1 MPKLL
6 IVESPAKAKTI
17 TKYLGA
23 GYDVEASMGHL
34 RDLPRKELGVDVD
47 HDFEV
52 TYIPI
57 EGKDKII
64 KKLKTA
70 ADKAEMVYLATDPD
84 REGEAISWHLK
95 ELLELP
101 DEKTCRITFN
111 EITKPAVTAA
121 VQAPRELDMNLVD
134 AQQARRILDRI
145 VGYKLSPFL
154 WRKVRTG
161 LSAGRV
167 QSAVTRMV
175 VDRERE
181 IRAFEPKEYWSI
193 EAMLEKDGI
202 KFLSMFQGD
211 RQGKIELG
219 SAEETRKILDAI
231 EGNPFRVDAV
241 KTGKK
246 KRQPA
251 PPFITSTLQQEA
263 SRKLSMTARRTMSV
277 AQELYEGVELGE
289 QGVTGLITY
298 MRTDSLR
305 ISDQA
310 LAAARD
316 FIEQR
321 YGKEYKPAK
330 ARVFKTKKGAQDAH
344 EAIRPSDPRLDPESI
359 RPYLSAD
366 QYKLYRLIWSRFIA
380 CQMSEAILNTVSV
393 DIENSGYM
401 FRTTG
406 QTVAFRGFL
415 ALYEESRDEE
425 NAEDEGSASL
435 PELQAGDL
443 PKHLQTE
450 PKQHFTQPPARYTEA
465 SLIKA
470 MEEKG
475 IGRPSTYAPTISVV
489 LDREYVAK
497 EGKALRSTMLG
508 EAVTDLMI
516 DKFTDIVDLKFTAQ
530 MEDTLDEVENGKID
544 YRKILG
550 KYYEDFAKALEQA
563 EIDLE
568 KKRIKVKDEETDI
581 VCELCGRNMVVKNGR
596 FGKFLACPGYPECK
610 NTKPIAQD
618 TGVPCPLC
626 GAKLLKKKSKSGYYY
641 YGCEHNPECSF
652 MTWDKPTKRICPDC
666 GSVIYQ
672 KYTKEEKKY
681 LCYKPGCG
689 YEELMPERKTRKKA
703 DPAEGG
709 EEAPK
714 KTTRGRKKA
723 EAVEAIAEEAIKKPT
738 RGRKKA
744 ETTEAAAAEETP
756 KKTTRGRKK
765 AETTEV
771 TAEEAPKKTTRGRKK
786 AETAE
791 AAAAEEVPK
800 KTTRGRKKA
809 ETAEAAAEET
819 PKKTT
824 RGRKKKTDEAD
835 S

>member
-1 MPKLL
+1 MEEKMSKLL

-47 HDFEV
+47 HDFDV

-70 ADKAEMVYLATDPD
+70 ADNADMVYLATDPD

-121 VQAPRELDMNLVD
+121 VQSPRDLDMNLVD

-193 EAMLEKDGI
+193 EALLEKDNI
-202 KFLSMFQGD
+202 RFLSTFQGD
-211 RQGKIELG
+211 RSGKIELG
-219 SAEETRKILDAI
+219 SAEETRTILDAI
-231 EGNPFRVDAV
+231 EGHPFRVASV

-310 LAAARD
+310 MDAARD
-316 FIEQR
+316 YIGQR
-321 YGKEYKPAK
+321 YGSEYLPAK
-330 ARVFKTKKGAQDAH
+330 GRVFKTKKGAQDAH
-344 EAIRPSDPRLDPESI
+344 EAIRPSDPRMDPESI
-359 RPYLSAD
+359 RAYLTAD

-380 CQMSEAILNTVSV
+380 CQMSEALLNTVSV
-393 DIENSGYM
+393 DIENSGYL

-415 ALYEESRDEE
+415 ALYEESRDED
-425 NAEDEGSASL
+425 NAEEEGSASL
-435 PELQAGDL
+435 PELREGDL
-443 PKHLQTE
+443 PAHLKTE
-450 PKQHFTQPPARYTEA
+450 PKQHFTQPPPRYTEA

-530 MEDTLDEVENGKID
+530 MEDTLDEVESGKID
-544 YRKILG
+544 YRRILG

-563 EIDLE
+563 EIDLD

-581 VCELCGRNMVVKNGR
+581 VCELCGRNMVIKAGR

-652 MTWDKPTKRICPDC
+652 MTWDKPTKKICPDC

-703 DPAEGG
+703 ETVDG

-723 EAVEAIAEEAIKKPT
+723 DAD
-738 RGRKKA
+738 
-744 ETTEAAAAEETP
+744 AAA
-756 KKTTRGRKK
+756 
-765 AETTEV
+765 V
-771 TAEEAPKKTTRGRKK
+771 EEAPKKTTRSRKK
-786 AETAE
+786 ADAD
-791 AAAAEEVPK
+791 AAAVEEAPK
-800 KTTRGRKKA
+800 KTTRSRKKA
-809 ETAEAAAEET
+809 DADAAAVEEAPKKTTRSRKKADADAAAAEET

>member
-1 MPKLL
+1 MSKLL

-17 TKYLGA
+17 TKYLGD
-23 GYDVEASMGHL
+23 GYSVEASMGHL
-34 RDLPRKELGVDVD
+34 RDLPKKELGVDVD
-47 HDFEV
+47 NNFQV

-64 KKLKTA
+64 KKLRAA
-70 ADKAEMVYLATDPD
+70 ADKADMVYLATDPD

-95 ELLELP
+95 ELLEL
-101 DEKTCRITFN
+101 DDSKTCRITFN

-121 VQAPRELDMNLVD
+121 VQAPRDLDMNLVD

-181 IRAFEPKEYWSI
+181 IRAFVPKEYWSI
-193 EAMLEKDGI
+193 EVTLEKDGVR
-202 KFLSMFQGD
+202 FLSVFQGD
-211 RQGKIELG
+211 RESKIELG
-219 SAEETRKILDAI
+219 SAEDTQKILARI
-231 EGNPFRVDAV
+231 EGNPYVVDAV

-289 QGVTGLITY
+289 RGVTGLITY

-305 ISDQA
+305 VSDQA
-310 LAAARD
+310 LSQARAY
-316 FIEQR
+316 IEQR
-321 YGKEYKPAK
+321 YGKEYKPEK
-330 ARVFKTKKGAQDAH
+330 ARTFKTKKGAQDAH
-344 EAIRPSDPRLDPESI
+344 EAIRPSDPQLDPESV
-359 RPYLSAD
+359 RDYLTPD

-380 CQMSEAILNTVSV
+380 SQMSEAILNTVSV
-393 DIENSGYM
+393 DIENSGCL

-415 ALYEESRDEE
+415 ALYEESVD
-425 NAEDEGSASL
+425 DSAAPSETDGTAPL
-435 PELQAGDL
+435 PELQAGDR
-443 PKHLQTE
+443 PAHIQTE

-489 LDREYVAK
+489 LDREYVVK

-516 DKFTDIVDLKFTAQ
+516 DKFSDIVDLKFTAQ
-530 MEDTLDEVENGKID
+530 MEDTLDDVESGQTDYHEVLA
-544 YRKILG
+544 R
-550 KYYEDFAKALEQA
+550 YYDHFSKELAQA
-563 EIDLE
+563 EIDLD

-581 VCELCGRNMVVKNGR
+581 VCELCGRKMVIKSGR

-652 MTWDKPTKRICPDC
+652 MTWDKPTKRICPQC

-672 KYTKEEKKY
+672 KYTREEKKY

-689 YEELMPERKTRKKA
+689 FEELMPERKTRKKA
-703 DPAEGG
+703 EPAEGAA
-709 EEAPK
+709 EETPK
-714 KTTRGRKKA
+714 KTPRGRKKA
-723 EAVEAIAEEAIKKPT
+723 EPAE
-738 RGRKKA
+738 G
-744 ETTEAAAAEETP
+744 AAEETP

-765 AETTEV
+765 AEP
-771 TAEEAPKKTTRGRKK
+771 AEG
-786 AETAE
+786 
-791 AAAAEEVPK
+791 
-800 KTTRGRKKA
+800 
-809 ETAEAAAEET
+809 AAEET

-824 RGRKKKTDEAD
+824 RGRKKTEPAEGAAEEAPKKTTRGRKKTSDAAEG
-835 S
+835 

>member
-1 MPKLL
+1 MSKLL

-17 TKYLGA
+17 TKYLGE
-23 GYDVEASMGHL
+23 GYSVEASMGHL
-34 RDLPRKELGVDVD
+34 RDLPKKELGVDVD
-47 HDFEV
+47 NNFEV
-52 TYIPI
+52 KYIPI

-70 ADKAEMVYLATDPD
+70 ADKADTVFLATDPD

-95 ELLELP
+95 ELLEL
-101 DEKTCRITFN
+101 DDSKTQRITFN
-111 EITKPAVTAA
+111 EITKKAVTEA
-121 VQAPRELDMNLVD
+121 VQSPRELDMNLID

-193 EAMLEKDGI
+193 EVKLEKDAI
-202 KFLSMFQGD
+202 PFMSSFQGD
-211 RQGKIELG
+211 MNGKIELAN
-219 SAEETRKILDAI
+219 AEETQKILDAI
-231 EGNPFRVDAV
+231 DGHPFKVYSV
-241 KTGKK
+241 KLGKK

-263 SRKLSMTARRTMSV
+263 SRKLSMAARRTMSI
-277 AQELYEGVELGE
+277 AQELYEGIDLGDR
-289 QGVTGLITY
+289 GVTGLITY

-310 LAAARD
+310 LAQARD
-316 FIEQR
+316 FIINN
-321 YGKEYKPAK
+321 YGSDYMPQK

-344 EAIRPSDPRLDPESI
+344 EAIRPSDPSI
-359 RPYLSAD
+359 TPDMIRGYLSPD

-380 CQMSEAILNTVSV
+380 SQMSEAILNTVTV
-393 DIENSGYM
+393 DIENSGYF

-415 ALYEESRDEE
+415 ALYEESRDD
-425 NAEDEGSASL
+425 APEDEGASNL
-435 PELQAGDL
+435 PHLAEGDI
-443 PKHLQTE
+443 PKHLSTE
-450 PKQHFTQPPARYTEA
+450 PKQHFTQPPPRYTEA
-465 SLIKA
+465 SLIKS

-497 EGKALRSTMLG
+497 EGKALRPTMLG

-516 DKFTDIVDLKFTAQ
+516 DKFNDIVDLKFTAQ
-530 MEDTLDEVENGKID
+530 MEDILDEVESGKTD
-544 YRKILG
+544 YRDILA
-550 KYYEDFAKALEQA
+550 KYYDNFAKELAQA

-581 VCELCGRNMVVKNGR
+581 VCELCGRKMVIKAGR

-618 TGVPCPLC
+618 TGVACPLC
-626 GAKLLKKKSKSGYYY
+626 GSKLLKKKSKSGYYY
-641 YGCEHNPECSF
+641 YGCEHNPDCGF
-652 MTWDKPTKRICPDC
+652 MTWDTPTKKTCPNC
-666 GSVIYQ
+666 GGVIFK
-672 KYTKEEKKY
+672 KYTKEEKKN

-689 YEELMPERKTRKKA
+689 FEEPLPERKTRTKKA
-703 DPAEGG
+703 DEAADASA
-709 EEAPK
+709 EEAPTK
-714 KTTRGRKKA
+714 RGRKPTA
-723 EAVEAIAEEAIKKPT
+723 E
-738 RGRKKA
+738 
-744 ETTEAAAAEETP
+744 TEAAA
-756 KKTTRGRKK
+756 
-765 AETTEV
+765 V
-771 TAEEAPKKTTRGRKK
+771 AEEAPKKRGRKPK
-786 AETAE
+786 AETEAAAVTEEAPKKRGRKPKAETEAAAVTEEAPKKRGRKPKAETE
-791 AAAAEEVPK
+791 AAAAVAEEAPK
-800 KTTRGRKKA
+800 KRGRKPKA
-809 ETAEAAAEET
+809 ETEAAAATEET
-819 PKKTT
+819 PKKKP
-824 RGRKKKTDEAD
+824 GRKKKTDEQ
-835 S
+835 